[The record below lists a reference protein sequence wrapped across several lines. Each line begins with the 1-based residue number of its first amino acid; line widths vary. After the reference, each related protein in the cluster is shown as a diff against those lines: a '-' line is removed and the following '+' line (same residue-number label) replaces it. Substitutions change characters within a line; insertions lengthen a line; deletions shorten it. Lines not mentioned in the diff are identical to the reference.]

1 MQPLPSDILRGVLE
15 NLEELVFPQVEGAH
29 AKSVAKCTR
38 ILINHVILRLEK
50 EPELLAEDN
59 REKRELL
66 TRAAN
71 EIESGVAA
79 EVPSVAQLVPHLR
92 RVASTVSPDQSLP
105 ALTDENDGLKAEFL
119 SLLQRLHAERSALG
133 DAFESLRKPLR
144 AQLRAQMEREQSLVA
159 PAFGSDPFPF

>member
-38 ILINHVILRLEK
+38 ILLNHVILRLER
-50 EPELLAEDN
+50 ESELLAEDN

-66 TRAAN
+66 ARTAD
-71 EIESGVAA
+71 EIESGAA
-79 EVPSVAQLVPHLR
+79 ANVPSVSQLVPRLR
-92 RVASTVSPDQSLP
+92 KVASTVGQDQSLS
-105 ALTDENDGLKAEFL
+105 ALTDENDGLKTEFV
-119 SLLQRLHAERSALG
+119 SLLQRLHAERSVLG
-133 DAFESLRKPLR
+133 DAFESLREPLR